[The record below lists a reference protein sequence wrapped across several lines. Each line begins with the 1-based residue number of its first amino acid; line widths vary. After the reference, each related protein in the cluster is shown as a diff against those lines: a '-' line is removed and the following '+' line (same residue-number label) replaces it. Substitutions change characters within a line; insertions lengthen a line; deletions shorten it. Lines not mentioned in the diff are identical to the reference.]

1 MNLNETLAYINSMPK
16 FIEKPVL
23 DVMKAILNKL
33 DNPQDKLK
41 FIHIAGTNGKG
52 SVCSYISSILK
63 QSDMTVGMFTSPFVT
78 CFNER
83 FQVNGEYITDCDL
96 CDITASVKA
105 TLDKM
110 GDDYK
115 IPQFGLVTIIGFVY
129 FLKKQCDVVVLE
141 VGLGGR
147 TDPTNVISTPLCSVI
162 TQIGLDHTD
171 RLGDNIGQIAFEK
184 GGIIKAGGKTVL
196 YPNQDEQVVN
206 VIRSLSIQSE
216 SKLIIPRADRLE
228 CVKCNLTGATFDY
241 FGEEYEI
248 SIAGNCQVYN
258 AVTAIETIKAVF
270 PKIPVDTVK
279 KGLKSAHIPAR
290 LQVISK
296 NPTIILDGGHNAD
309 AVNVLCE
316 YILKN
321 GIKPACIIGMCK
333 DKDIEYFIQRLGPIC
348 REIHTVSVGTRAETA
363 ENLAQYS
370 QHYCSTV
377 KAHES
382 VESALEE
389 LMSQDGDILI
399 CGSLFVANKAYN
411 ALKTKFDI

>member
-1 MNLNETLAYINSMPK
+1 MNLNETMAYINSMPK
-16 FIEKPVL
+16 FIERPVL
-23 DVMKAILNKL
+23 DVMKAVLSKL
-33 DNPQDKLK
+33 DNPQEKLK
-41 FIHIAGTNGKG
+41 FIHVAGTNGKG
-52 SVCSYISSILK
+52 SVCAYISSILK
-63 QSDMTVGMFTSPFVT
+63 ESDITVGMFTSPFVT

-83 FQVNGEYITDCDL
+83 FQVNGELISDSDL
-96 CDITASVKA
+96 CDITAQVKSV
-105 TLDKM
+105 LDEM
-110 GDDYK
+110 GENYF
-115 IPQFGLVTIIGFVY
+115 IPQFALVTIIGFIY

-147 TDPTNVISTPLCSVI
+147 SDPTNVISTPLCSVI
-162 TQIGLDHTD
+162 MQIGLDHTD
-171 RLGDNIGQIAFEK
+171 RLGNNIGQIAFEK

-196 YPNQDEQVVN
+196 YPMQDEQVVN
-206 VIRSLSIQSE
+206 VIRSLSIQSQ

-258 AVTAIETIKAVF
+258 AITAIETVKAVF
-270 PKIPVDTVK
+270 PKIPADTVK

-296 NPTIILDGGHNAD
+296 APAIILDGGHNAD

-321 GIKPACIIGMCK
+321 RIKPACIIGMCK
-333 DKDIEYFIQRLGPIC
+333 DKDIEYFIQKLGPLC
-348 REIHTVSVGTRAETA
+348 REIHTVSVGARAESA
-363 ENLAQYS
+363 ETLAEHS

-377 KAHES
+377 KVHDS
-382 VESALEE
+382 VESALEQ

-411 ALKTKFDI
+411 ALKARFDI